1 MRLNFYLIIFTL
13 LLPLSCNKIEYDT
26 DSPII
31 GRSTLVLMHRGCGY
45 NNNFV
50 PNTLPAAE
58 YGLSVLD
65 GVELDVQISKDGTL
79 WLNYDNDV
87 MDCNG
92 EIIGC
97 FQNMSDTEIYD
108 VAICDSTIKYSTLES
123 VFELMSTSYPNSHV
137 SLDVKK
143 QYCNFLTVPSSMKE
157 MAIAVKSLVSKYD
170 MENKVLVESRSI
182 AFHKEMEDQ
191 EDIIQCIISLGDVD
205 KGIADARAKKTK
217 GISIRYGIEE
227 INAEVVSLIHKKG
240 YQLAIWDVNV
250 AEDIEA
256 VWASNPDYIQTDN
269 ADFKSYIP

>member
-1 MRLNFYLIIFTL
+1 MRFTIYIIIL
-13 LLPLSCNKIEYDT
+13 LLFLHISCNKIEYDI
-26 DSPII
+26 DRPII
-31 GRSTLVLMHRGCGY
+31 GQSTLVLLHRGCGY
-45 NNNFV
+45 NSNFV

-58 YGLSVLD
+58 YGLSILD

-87 MDCNG
+87 IDCDG
-92 EIIGC
+92 DIIGC
-97 FQNMSDTEIYD
+97 FQNMTDTEIYD
-108 VAICDSTIKYSTLES
+108 IAICDSIIRYSTLES
-123 VFELMSTSYPNSHV
+123 VFELMSKSYPNSHI

-143 QYCNFLTVPSSMKE
+143 QYCNFLTVPSTMKE
-157 MAIAVKSLVSKYD
+157 MAIAVKSLVAKYE

-182 AFHKEMEDQ
+182 AFQKEMEDQ

-240 YQLAIWDVNV
+240 YQLAIWGVNE
-250 AEDIEA
+250 AEDIDA
-256 VWASNPDYIQTDN
+256 VWAAKPDYIQTDN
-269 ADFKSYIP
+269 ADFKTYIP